1 MTAMSDENNRHNSNG
16 HLRWIAVG
24 VIMALGAA
32 FTGAYNFFSGQFASK
47 TEVSLIREEQQRRTS
62 TVYAV
67 PNRLDEFERKVE
79 LLRLD
84 IKQLEL
90 AVAEL
95 RAVVL
100 QRRPLVDPSPR
111 FEERAP
117 SRSMPR
123 PSSSSSST
131 LPPGSRWDGEQI
143 HPTWPASGA
152 PARVE

>member
-1 MTAMSDENNRHNSNG
+1 MPDENNHPRSNG

-47 TEVSLIREEQQRRTS
+47 SEVSLIREEQQRRTS

-67 PNRLDEFERKVE
+67 PNRLDELDRKLE
-79 LLRLD
+79 FLRLD

-90 AVAEL
+90 SVSEL
-95 RAVVL
+95 RVMIL

-117 SRSMPR
+117 PRPMPR

-131 LPPGSRWDGEQI
+131 PPPGSRWDGEQI